1 MTTMWQERLHPGA
14 ALLEPG
20 VALREVVEQA
30 IAALVRMDAER
41 LEELASC
48 CADLNRELIE
58 RGELLEAADNLARS
72 RRQSNL
78 LGLVLEE
85 TRANLAVFS
94 RLHTL
99 RLRAQAQPSAFDS
112 ETFRRRSAQQRSTPY
127 GDD

>member
-1 MTTMWQERLHPGA
+1 MSTMLWQERMR
-14 ALLEPG
+14 PG
-20 VALREVVEQA
+20 VELREVVEQA

-41 LEELASC
+41 LEELATC

-58 RGELLEAADNLARS
+58 RGELSEAAEHIIRS
-72 RRQSNL
+72 RDQSDL

-99 RLRAQAQPSAFDS
+99 RLRAQAQSSSIDGEP
-112 ETFRRRSAQQRSTPY
+112 FRARSAQQRSTPY